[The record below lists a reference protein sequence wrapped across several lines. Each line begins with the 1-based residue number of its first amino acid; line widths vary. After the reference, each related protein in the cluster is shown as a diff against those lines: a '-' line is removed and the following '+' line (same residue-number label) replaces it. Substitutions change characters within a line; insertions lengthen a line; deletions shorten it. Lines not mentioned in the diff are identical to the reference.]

1 MVDCCFASDGVPSCA
16 KITSGKNWNS
26 KNKRVEFL
34 NIDGKV
40 KVFGFD
46 SYISI
51 VFVFYQIYLLFIMKC
66 SVILVLTLIIQFG
79 LIELVKTYNLKR
91 LVF

>member
-1 MVDCCFASDGVPSCA
+1 
-16 KITSGKNWNS
+16 
-26 KNKRVEFL
+26 
-34 NIDGKV
+34 
-40 KVFGFD
+40 
-46 SYISI
+46 
-51 VFVFYQIYLLFIMKC
+51 MKC